1 MDVATTQRALTALQL
16 LLTRDVS
23 MTAATRLART
33 TPKTLKTYLALKGIK
48 WSIKRG
54 RFRINKTAAQK
65 RFEFLNQMLA
75 GNSATAAAKSLET
88 TVKTMSGQTL
98 PDSTGAEQ
106 PIIVKDGG
114 AWIPNF
120 VKIENYSL
128 VYYGGITG
136 FEGKTL
142 GRNVQKGP
150 AASVEEGEEDYMD
163 IWWQVDFE
171 TWRSTLPANQASE
184 FWKPKVMQEVRKQ
197 LEALVISDPTLA
209 GKFLG
214 NAKVSTHAASTG
226 RAGATGMPVSRLE
239 QILERY
245 EVKIMS
251 DVSSGVD
258 DNLVF
263 RPPEYVFRTELPT
276 DDSSGNFQVMF
287 LNKDEIVSYPVR
299 PEIIAVKHN
308 LNDEVV

>member
-54 RFRINKTAAQK
+54 RFRINKTASQK

-184 FWKPKVMQEVRKQ
+184 F
-197 LEALVISDPTLA
+197 
-209 GKFLG
+209 
-214 NAKVSTHAASTG
+214 
-226 RAGATGMPVSRLE
+226 
-239 QILERY
+239 
-245 EVKIMS
+245 
-251 DVSSGVD
+251 
-258 DNLVF
+258 
-263 RPPEYVFRTELPT
+263 
-276 DDSSGNFQVMF
+276 
-287 LNKDEIVSYPVR
+287 
-299 PEIIAVKHN
+299 
-308 LNDEVV
+308 